1 MTFVPDDCLDIGASD
16 SGVHDV
22 LHSCG
27 NVWYGNGRC
36 DELYGCVGDGGVG
49 AVPGS
54 MVVEV
59 LNRRQ
64 R

>member
-1 MTFVPDDCLDIGASD
+1 MSCVRVRVVV

-22 LHSCG
+22 VHSCG
-27 NVWYGNGRC
+27 DVWYGNGRC
-36 DELYGCVGDGGVG
+36 DELYGCVGGGGVG